1 MRNKILIAVLII
13 SSVMCVF
20 VFGVYVSTCKEEREQ
35 INVIAETISGD
46 RDEYNSQV
54 VTDSPIEET
63 TQALPDISMDS
74 IRQSIIDSILNN
86 TSSKTKVSLPVN
98 IIYQYPDMPTGCEIT
113 SLTMTLNYIGINVSN
128 KYLADNYLDTTEYD
142 MFKSFVGS
150 VYDDHS
156 FGCFA
161 PVIVKAANSFF
172 MDNNINAEAVDIS
185 GSTREEIYDYIEDG
199 DPVIIWNTEDM
210 LPMKNEV
217 YYIDGNEFIWYDN
230 EHCVVICG
238 YDKNYNTVEIADS
251 IAGKVTRD
259 ADTFFQRY
267 EDMLSQAVYIRVK

>member
-20 VFGVYVSTCKEEREQ
+20 VFGVYVSTGKEEREQ

-63 TQALPDISMDS
+63 TQAFPDISMDS
-74 IRQSIIDSILNN
+74 IRQSIVDSIRNN
-86 TSSKTKVSLPVN
+86 ISSKTEVSLPVN
-98 IIYQYPDMPTGCEIT
+98 IIYQYPDMPSGCEIT

-210 LPMKNEV
+210 LPTKNEV

-238 YDKNYNTVEIADS
+238 YDKNNNTVEIADS

>member
-20 VFGVYVSTCKEEREQ
+20 VFGVYVSTGKEEREQ
-35 INVIAETISGD
+35 GNVIAETISGD

-74 IRQSIIDSILNN
+74 IRQSIVDSIRNN
-86 TSSKTKVSLPVN
+86 ISSKTEVSLPVN
-98 IIYQYPDMPTGCEIT
+98 IIYQYPDMPSGCEIT

-172 MDNNINAEAVDIS
+172 ADNNINAEAVDIS

-199 DPVIIWNTEDM
+199 DPVIIWNTKDM
-210 LPMKNEV
+210 LPTKNEV

-238 YDKNYNTVEIADS
+238 YDKNNNTVEIADS

>member
-20 VFGVYVSTCKEEREQ
+20 VFGVYVSTGKEEREQ

-63 TQALPDISMDS
+63 IQAFPDISMDS
-74 IRQSIIDSILNN
+74 IRQSIVDSIRNN
-86 TSSKTKVSLPVN
+86 ISSKTEVSLPVS
-98 IIYQYPDMPTGCEIT
+98 IIYQYPDMPSGCEIT

-210 LPMKNEV
+210 LPTKNEV

-238 YDKNYNTVEIADS
+238 YDKNNNTVKIADS

>member
-20 VFGVYVSTCKEEREQ
+20 VFGVYVSTGKEEREQ

-54 VTDSPIEET
+54 ITDSPIEET

-74 IRQSIIDSILNN
+74 IRQSIVDSIRNN
-86 TSSKTKVSLPVN
+86 ISSKTEVSLPVN
-98 IIYQYPDMPTGCEIT
+98 IIYQYPDMPSGCEIT

-172 MDNNINAEAVDIS
+172 LDNNINAEAVDIS

-238 YDKNYNTVEIADS
+238 YDKNNKTVEIADS

-259 ADTFFQRY
+259 ADIFFQRY

>member
-20 VFGVYVSTCKEEREQ
+20 VFGVYVSTGKEEREQ

-74 IRQSIIDSILNN
+74 IRQSIVDSIRNN
-86 TSSKTKVSLPVN
+86 ISSKTEVSLPVN
-98 IIYQYPDMPTGCEIT
+98 IIYQYPDMPSGCEIT

-210 LPMKNEV
+210 LPTKNEV

-238 YDKNYNTVEIADS
+238 YDKNNNTVEIADS

-259 ADTFFQRY
+259 ADIFFQRY

>member
-20 VFGVYVSTCKEEREQ
+20 VFGVYVSTGKEEREQ
-35 INVIAETISGD
+35 VNVIAETISGD
-46 RDEYNSQV
+46 LDEHNSQV
-54 VTDSPIEET
+54 VTDSTIEET
-63 TQALPDISMDS
+63 TQAFPDISMDS

-98 IIYQYPDMPTGCEIT
+98 IIYQYPDMPSGCEIT
-113 SLTMTLNYIGINVSN
+113 SLTMILNYMGINVSN
-128 KYLADNYLDTTEYD
+128 KYLADNYLDTNEYD

-161 PVIVKAANSFF
+161 PVIVKAANNFF
-172 MDNNINAEAVDIS
+172 ADNNINAEAVDIS
-185 GSTREEIYDYIEDG
+185 GSTRDEIYDYIEDG
-199 DPVIIWNTEDM
+199 DPVIIWNTQE
-210 LPMKNEV
+210 MKTTYIKEYN
-217 YYIDGNEFIWYDN
+217 IDGNIFTWYAN

-238 YDKNYNTVEIADS
+238 YDKDNNTVEIADS

>member
-20 VFGVYVSTCKEEREQ
+20 VFGVYVSTGKEEREQ

-74 IRQSIIDSILNN
+74 IRQSIVDSIRNN
-86 TSSKTKVSLPVN
+86 ISSKTEVSLPVN
-98 IIYQYPDMPTGCEIT
+98 IIYQYPDMPSGCEIT

-172 MDNNINAEAVDIS
+172 MDNNISAEAVDIS

-210 LPMKNEV
+210 LPTKNEV

-238 YDKNYNTVEIADS
+238 YDKDNNTVEIADS

>member
-20 VFGVYVSTCKEEREQ
+20 VFGVYVSTGKEEREQ
-35 INVIAETISGD
+35 VNVIAETISSD
-46 RDEYNSQV
+46 LDEHNSQV
-54 VTDSPIEET
+54 VTDSTIEET
-63 TQALPDISMDS
+63 TQAFPDISMDS

-98 IIYQYPDMPTGCEIT
+98 IIYQYPDMPSGCEIT
-113 SLTMTLNYIGINVSN
+113 SLTMILNYMGINVSN
-128 KYLADNYLDTTEYD
+128 KYLADNYLDTNEYD

-161 PVIVKAANSFF
+161 PVIVKAANNFF
-172 MDNNINAEAVDIS
+172 ADNNINAEAVDIS
-185 GSTREEIYDYIEDG
+185 GSTRDEIYDYIEDG
-199 DPVIIWNTEDM
+199 DPVIIWNTQE
-210 LPMKNEV
+210 MKTTYIKEYN
-217 YYIDGNEFIWYDN
+217 IDGNIFTWYAN

-238 YDKNYNTVEIADS
+238 YDKDNNTVEIADS

>member
-20 VFGVYVSTCKEEREQ
+20 VFGVYVSTGKEEREQ

-74 IRQSIIDSILNN
+74 IRQSIVDSIRNN
-86 TSSKTKVSLPVN
+86 ISSKTEVSLPVN
-98 IIYQYPDMPTGCEIT
+98 IIYQYPDMPSGCEIT

-210 LPMKNEV
+210 LPTKNEV

-238 YDKNYNTVEIADS
+238 YDNNNNTVEMADS
-251 IAGKVTRD
+251 IAGRVTRD

>member
-63 TQALPDISMDS
+63 IQAFPDISMDS
-74 IRQSIIDSILNN
+74 IRQSIVDSIRNN
-86 TSSKTKVSLPVN
+86 ISSKTEVSLPVN
-98 IIYQYPDMPTGCEIT
+98 IIYQYPDMPSGCEIT

-238 YDKNYNTVEIADS
+238 YDKNNNTVEIADS

-259 ADTFFQRY
+259 ADIFFQRY

>member
-20 VFGVYVSTCKEEREQ
+20 VFGVYVSTGKEEREQ
-35 INVIAETISGD
+35 VNVIAETISGD
-46 RDEYNSQV
+46 LDEHNSQV
-54 VTDSPIEET
+54 VTDSTIEET
-63 TQALPDISMDS
+63 TQAFPDISMDS

-98 IIYQYPDMPTGCEIT
+98 IIYQYPDMPSGCEIT
-113 SLTMTLNYIGINVSN
+113 SLTMILNYMGINVSN
-128 KYLADNYLDTTEYD
+128 KYLADNYLDTNEYD

-172 MDNNINAEAVDIS
+172 TDNNINAEAVDIS
-185 GSTREEIYDYIEDG
+185 GSTRDEIYDYIEDG
-199 DPVIIWNTEDM
+199 DPVIIWNTQE
-210 LPMKNEV
+210 MKTTYIKEYN
-217 YYIDGNEFIWYDN
+217 IDGNIFTWYAN

-238 YDKNYNTVEIADS
+238 YDKDNNTVEIADS

>member
-1 MRNKILIAVLII
+1 M
-13 SSVMCVF
+13 
-20 VFGVYVSTCKEEREQ
+20 STGKEEREQ

-74 IRQSIIDSILNN
+74 IRQSIVDSIRNN
-86 TSSKTKVSLPVN
+86 ISSKTEVSLPVS
-98 IIYQYPDMPTGCEIT
+98 IIYQYPDMPSGCEIT

-172 MDNNINAEAVDIS
+172 ADNNINAEAVDIS

-238 YDKNYNTVEIADS
+238 YDKNNNTVEIADS

>member
-20 VFGVYVSTCKEEREQ
+20 VFGVYVSTGKEEREQ
-35 INVIAETISGD
+35 INVMAEKISGD

-74 IRQSIIDSILNN
+74 IRQSIVDSIRNN
-86 TSSKTKVSLPVN
+86 ISSKTEVSLPVN
-98 IIYQYPDMPTGCEIT
+98 IIYQYPDMPSGCEIT

-210 LPMKNEV
+210 LPTKNEV

-238 YDKNYNTVEIADS
+238 YDKNNNNVEIADS

>member
-20 VFGVYVSTCKEEREQ
+20 VFGVYVSTGKEEREQ

-74 IRQSIIDSILNN
+74 IRQSIVDSIRNN
-86 TSSKTKVSLPVN
+86 ISSKTEVSLPVN
-98 IIYQYPDMPTGCEIT
+98 IIYQYPDMPSGCEIT

-128 KYLADNYLDTTEYD
+128 KYLADNYLDTTEYN

-210 LPMKNEV
+210 LPTKNEV

-238 YDKNYNTVEIADS
+238 YDKNNNTVEIADS